1 MNHSSERIDITGL
14 HRQEGVFLA
23 ACHNTEINIPA
34 ASHSPERSSLV
45 ACHSTEIN
53 TVAAGHSPERSSLA
67 ACHGTEINIVATG
80 HSPERSSLAA
90 CHSTEINIVAAG
102 HSPERRSHHTDRRS
116 SDQDDREKANVLISF
131 LMFQFFSPGFCRLD
145 NLIAVI
151 VTIC

>member
-1 MNHSSERIDITGL
+1 MNHSSERINLTGL
-14 HRQEGVFLA
+14 HRPEGVFLA
-23 ACHNTEINIPA
+23 ACHSTEINIPA
-34 ASHSPERSSLV
+34 AS
-45 ACHSTEIN
+45 
-53 TVAAGHSPERSSLA
+53 HSPERSSLA